1 MKTVVAA
8 LIEKD
13 GKYLIAQR
21 KAGSALGGLWEFP
34 GGKVEAGESDT
45 EALEREILEE
55 FNTVVTV
62 GKLPATAPIDE
73 GTTLKLY
80 ACKHYLGGYHAKDH
94 DEVGWVSNL
103 ATLRVL
109 GFYRPEVTM
118 HIVRENIVF
127 TFMAIIVG
135 YGIGHVLTYFILSA
149 AASDQL
155 TFPHIITW
163 QGYVIAT
170 SVTVVFTAIVG
181 VATHIKLRNT
191 DMIAALKSDD

>member
-1 MKTVVAA
+1 MRIIYNTNMKTVVAA

-62 GKLPATAPIDE
+62 GKLLATAPIDE

-94 DEVGWVSNL
+94 DEVG
-103 ATLRVL
+103 
-109 GFYRPEVTM
+109 
-118 HIVRENIVF
+118 
-127 TFMAIIVG
+127 
-135 YGIGHVLTYFILSA
+135 
-149 AASDQL
+149 
-155 TFPHIITW
+155 
-163 QGYVIAT
+163 
-170 SVTVVFTAIVG
+170 
-181 VATHIKLRNT
+181 
-191 DMIAALKSDD
+191 